1 MVVRVEVEPAL
12 LRWAVDR
19 AGWDKKTAESRA
31 PYLNEWIRG
40 TRRPTLKQIEDFS
53 RATHVPFGQLFLP
66 EPPDEPLPIPDM
78 RTVGDDGVSKPSGDL
93 LDTIYLCQNRQ
104 EWYREYLLEE
114 GAPAVEIVGS
124 AVREED
130 PAAVAERIRTVLGL
144 HDDAASRRSRREGMR
159 RELIDRIEE
168 LGVLVMVSGIVG
180 SNTRRRL
187 DPREF
192 RGFALVDSMA
202 PLIFVNGRDTRAAQV
217 FTLVHELAHLCLG
230 GSALSDPSDVVR
242 PGVGEERWCN
252 AVAAAALV
260 PEAVLRTEYRGDVGV
275 EALEGLAGCF
285 GVSTLVVL
293 NRLYDLRLISW
304 DVFRRTYGAEH
315 ERLMSLMAE
324 RRPSD
329 GGSYYN
335 TVPLRLGRRFSQA
348 VLLSAFEGRTSYRE
362 AYELLQV
369 RKHATFQEL
378 AANMEVA

>member
-1 MVVRVEVEPAL
+1 MREVPTVAVRVEVAPAL
-12 LRWAVDR
+12 LKWAVDR
-19 AGWDKKTAESRA
+19 AGWDRETAESRV
-31 PYLNEWIRG
+31 PHLDEWIRG
-40 TRRPTLKQIEDFS
+40 TRRPTLRQIEDFS
-53 RATHVPFGQLFLP
+53 RATHAPFGQLFLP

-124 AVREED
+124 AAREED
-130 PAAVAERIRTVLGL
+130 PAAVAERVRTVLRL
-144 HDDAASRRSRREGMR
+144 RDDAASHRSHREGMR

-187 DPREF
+187 DPQEF

-202 PLIFVNGRDTRAAQV
+202 PLIFVNGRDTQAAQV

-252 AVAAAALV
+252 AVAAATLV
-260 PEAVLRTEYRGDVGV
+260 PEAVLRAGYRGDVG
-275 EALEGLAGCF
+275 
-285 GVSTLVVL
+285 
-293 NRLYDLRLISW
+293 N
-304 DVFRRTYGAEH
+304 
-315 ERLMSLMAE
+315 
-324 RRPSD
+324 
-329 GGSYYN
+329 YYN
-335 TVPLRLGRRFSQA
+335 TVPLRLGRRFAQA
-348 VLLSAFEGRTSYRE
+348 VLLSTFGGRTPYRE

-369 RKHATFQEL
+369 RKHATFKEL

>member
-1 MVVRVEVEPAL
+1 MAVRVEVAPAL
-12 LRWAVDR
+12 LKWAVDR
-19 AGWDKKTAESRA
+19 AGWDKETAESRV
-31 PYLNEWIRG
+31 PHLDEWIRG
-40 TRRPTLKQIEDFS
+40 TRRPTLRQIEDFS
-53 RATHVPFGQLFLP
+53 RATHAPFGQLFLP

-130 PAAVAERIRTVLGL
+130 PAAVAERVRTVLRL
-144 HDDAASRRSRREGMR
+144 HDDTASHRSRREDMR

-242 PGVGEERWCN
+242 PGVSEERWCN
-252 AVAAAALV
+252 AVAAATLV
-260 PEAVLRTEYRGDVGV
+260 PEAVLRAEYRGDVGV
-275 EALEGLAGCF
+275 EALEGLANCF

-304 DVFRRTYGAEH
+304 DAFRRTYGVEH

-324 RRPSD
+324 QRSGD
-329 GGSYYN
+329 GGNYYN
-335 TVPLRLGRRFSQA
+335 TVPLRLGRRFAQA
-348 VLLSAFEGRTSYRE
+348 VLLSTFGGRTPYRE

-369 RKHATFQEL
+369 RKHATFKEL

>member
-1 MVVRVEVEPAL
+1 
-12 LRWAVDR
+12 
-19 AGWDKKTAESRA
+19 
-31 PYLNEWIRG
+31 
-40 TRRPTLKQIEDFS
+40 
-53 RATHVPFGQLFLP
+53 
-66 EPPDEPLPIPDM
+66 M

-130 PAAVAERIRTVLGL
+130 PAAVAERVRTALRL
-144 HDDAASRRSRREGMR
+144 HDDAASHRSRRKGMR
-159 RELIDRIEE
+159 RKLIDRIEE

-187 DPREF
+187 DPQEF

-202 PLIFVNGRDTRAAQV
+202 PLIFVNGRDTQAAQV

-242 PGVGEERWCN
+242 PGVSEERWCN
-252 AVAAAALV
+252 AVAAATLV
-260 PEAVLRTEYRGDVGV
+260 PEAVLRAEYQGDVG
-275 EALEGLAGCF
+275 
-285 GVSTLVVL
+285 
-293 NRLYDLRLISW
+293 N
-304 DVFRRTYGAEH
+304 
-315 ERLMSLMAE
+315 
-324 RRPSD
+324 
-329 GGSYYN
+329 YYN
-335 TVPLRLGRRFSQA
+335 TVPLRLGRRFAQA
-348 VLLSAFEGRTSYRE
+348 VLLSTFGGRTPYRE

-369 RKHATFQEL
+369 RKHATFKEL